1 VILSRKICSEIP
13 GLCEKNLSGVGGLV
27 TGICDREN
35 PLPAAGCKPIPLFF
49 RNNRATAASPAG

>member
-1 VILSRKICSEIP
+1 M
-13 GLCEKNLSGVGGLV
+13 GGLV

-49 RNNRATAASPAG
+49 P